1 MDIFDKKKRSEIMS
15 KIKGKET
22 KLELKL
28 RDALLEAGITE
39 FKMHYNITGKPDFA
53 FPEIKVALFLDSCF
67 WHNCPKCGSKPQTNE
82 EFWENKLKRNA
93 QRDRE
98 VNRQLKGEGW
108 KVIRVWEH
116 ELGNPEKPIKRI
128 LKALGK

>member
-15 KIKGKET
+15 KIKSKET

-28 RDALLEAGITE
+28 RGALLEAGITE
-39 FKMHYNITGKPDFA
+39 FEMHYNITGKPDFA
-53 FPEIKVALFLDSCF
+53 FPEKKVALFLDSCF
-67 WHNCPKCGSKPQTNE
+67 WHNCLKCGSKPQTNE
-82 EFWENKLKRNA
+82 KFWENKLKRNA

-98 VNRQLKGEGW
+98 VNRQLKSDGW

-116 ELGNPEKPIKRI
+116 ELGDPKKPIKRI